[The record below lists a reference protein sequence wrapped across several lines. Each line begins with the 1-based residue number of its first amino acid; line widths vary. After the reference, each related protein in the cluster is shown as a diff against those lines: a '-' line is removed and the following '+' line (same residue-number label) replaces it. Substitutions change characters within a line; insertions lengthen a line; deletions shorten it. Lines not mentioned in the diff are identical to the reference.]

1 MWSLVVELITKAI
14 EGVLLRAGV
23 GSRWTGS
30 FSFQSAMH
38 SFMSAVLLWFT
49 GLYQLG
55 HDAQAHEPGGE
66 S

>member
-1 MWSLVVELITKAI
+1 
-14 EGVLLRAGV
+14 
-23 GSRWTGS
+23 
-30 FSFQSAMH
+30 MH

-49 GLYQLG
+49 GFDQFG